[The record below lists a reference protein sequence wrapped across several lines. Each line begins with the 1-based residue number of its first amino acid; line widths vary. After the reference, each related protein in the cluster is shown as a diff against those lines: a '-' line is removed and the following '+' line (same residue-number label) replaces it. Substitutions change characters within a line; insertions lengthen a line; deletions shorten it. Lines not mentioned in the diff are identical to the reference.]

1 MICLI
6 IISSNIQP
14 IFAEI
19 FFPTTNFRLYY
30 IPTYCVVIPNESI
43 SEQQK
48 NQWVNLAESAVL
60 DWEEKLKDREEINDN
75 LWDVNVKIVT
85 EDESENCWNHN

>member
-1 MICLI
+1 MGYGLQIIQNKIIILMICLI

-19 FFPTTNFRLYY
+19 FFPTTNFKLYY
-30 IPTYCVVIPNESI
+30 IPTYCVVIPNDPI

-48 NQWVNLAESAVL
+48 NQWVNLAENFVL
-60 DWEEKLKDREEINDN
+60 AWEEKLKDKEEINDN
-75 LWDVNVKIVT
+75 L
-85 EDESENCWNHN
+85 

>member
-1 MICLI
+1 MQNKIIVIMICLI

-43 SEQQK
+43 SGQQK

-60 DWEEKLKDREEINDN
+60 EWEEKLRERGNQ
-75 LWDVNVKIVT
+75 
-85 EDESENCWNHN
+85 